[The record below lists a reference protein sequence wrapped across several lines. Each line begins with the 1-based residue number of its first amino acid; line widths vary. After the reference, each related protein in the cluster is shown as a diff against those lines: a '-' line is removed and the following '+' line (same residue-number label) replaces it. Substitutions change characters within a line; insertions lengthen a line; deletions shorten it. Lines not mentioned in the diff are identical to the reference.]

1 MKKVILSMLLVV
13 VGCIAA
19 MAGNSIKLT
28 EGSIASLKN
37 GGVGW
42 VVIDMA
48 DTKFDNKM
56 PLRQDDRFKDVDSQM
71 DNYKS
76 EFVREFNDNTGKFK
90 MTNNADEAQY
100 EFIVKLTNLDVFVRL
115 GSFKG
120 GVGIKL
126 WGNINIKDK
135 TSGESVAV
143 FTIDEEENSSMTY
156 SLALEEGLEGIA
168 KFLAKKIKKGK

>member
-1 MKKVILSMLLVV
+1 MLLML
-13 VGCIAA
+13 VGYVAA

-28 EGSIASLKN
+28 EGSIASLKD
-37 GGVGW
+37 GGVGC
-42 VVIDMA
+42 VAIDMA

-76 EFVREFNDNTGKFK
+76 EFVREFNDNSGKFK
-90 MTNNADEAQY
+90 MTDNADEAQY
-100 EFIVKLTNLDVFVRL
+100 EFIVKITNLDVFVNVM
-115 GSFKG
+115 SFKG
-120 GVGIKL
+120 GTGIKL
-126 WGNINIKDK
+126 WGSVTIRNKA
-135 TSGESVAV
+135 TGENVAV
-143 FTIDEEENSSMTY
+143 FTMDEEGNSSMTY